1 MIEPVLIRELSPFEH
16 AVLVLMCAGNPNAA
30 IARYTAHSAKVIEN
44 TISRSAR
51 AFGITSDVD
60 NNIHITLALAYR
72 CRFGDEAGDNYGH
85 DCDCSEITSDHRC
98 DVSPSV

>member
-16 AVLVLMCAGNPNAA
+16 AVLILMCAGNSNAA

-51 AFGITSDVD
+51 AFGITSDED
-60 NNIHITLALAYR
+60 NNIRISLALAYR
-72 CRFGDEAGDNYGH
+72 CRFGDEAGNNFGH
-85 DCDCSEITSDHRC
+85 ECECAEIGLDHKC
-98 DVSPSV
+98 HLHPSV